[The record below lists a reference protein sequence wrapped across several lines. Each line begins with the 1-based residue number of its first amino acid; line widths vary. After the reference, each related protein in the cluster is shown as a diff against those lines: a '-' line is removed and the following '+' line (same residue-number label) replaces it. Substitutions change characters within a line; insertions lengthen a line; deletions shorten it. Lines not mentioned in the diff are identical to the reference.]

1 MKLSRRYEA
10 IPPSGTMAV
19 VQRAAQLQRSGV
31 DVVSFAAGEPDFDT
45 PPSIV
50 QAMARAAASGA
61 TRYPP
66 VLGLPALRE
75 AIAAQATRR
84 YRVPFAAPSVIVTPG
99 AKFALWA
106 AFQALVDPGD
116 EVLVP
121 TPCWVSYGPQ
131 IAMAQGRM
139 VPVATAPPDF
149 ELDVDAFERAITP
162 RTVGLVLSLPMNPTG
177 RLTSRATL
185 AKLAALA
192 LRHDL
197 WILSDDLYADLCWGQ
212 REGRVSGA
220 TLFDDHPEL
229 RDRVVIVD
237 GPSKSHAMTGWRVG
251 WALVPEPLVAPFS
264 LLLGQIATG
273 VTTFAQHGALE
284 ALTGEH
290 AFLDDWNAAY
300 RRRAHLVVDGLR
312 ALGLPTTLPEGAF
325 YALADVRAL
334 LQRDGATGVDRVAFA
349 DDVALANAWLDGA
362 HVAVVP
368 GSAFHAPGFVR
379 LSFACAEARITE
391 GLARL
396 QDLLGRTP

>member
-19 VQRAAQLQRSGV
+19 VQKAALLKRQGI

-45 PPSIV
+45 PPAIV
-50 QAMARAAASGA
+50 AAMAQAATSGE
-61 TRYPP
+61 TRYPA

-75 AIAAQATRR
+75 AIAAKATRR
-84 YRVPFAAPSVIVTPG
+84 YGVPFTGASAIVTPG

-131 IAMAQGRM
+131 IAMAQGVM
-139 VPVATAPPDF
+139 VPVPCAPPDF
-149 ELDVDAFERAITP
+149 ELDLEAFERAITP

-177 RLTSRATL
+177 RLVARETL

-197 WILSDDLYADLCWGQ
+197 WIVSDDLYADLCWGQ
-212 REGRVSGA
+212 HDGRVSGA
-220 TLFDDHPEL
+220 ALFDAHPEV

-251 WALVPEPLVAPFS
+251 WALVPDALVASFS

-273 VTTFAQHGALE
+273 VTTFAQHGALQ
-284 ALTGEH
+284 ALTGDH
-290 AFLDDWNAAY
+290 AFLDAWNDAY
-300 RRRAHLVVDGLR
+300 RRRAHLVVDGLQ
-312 ALGLPTTLPEGAF
+312 ALGLPTALPEGAF
-325 YALADVRAL
+325 YALADVRSLIHPTAAHPTL
-334 LQRDGATGVDRVAFA
+334 A
-349 DDVALANAWLDGA
+349 DDVAIATQWLDHA

-379 LSFACAEARITE
+379 LSFACSEARIAE

-396 QDLLGRTP
+396 RHLIGNPP